1 MRSDILPMDIQ
12 QLSTM
17 VRDLV
22 LQQDKVVVPGLG
34 VFCAELVPASFSDRG
49 YTLNPPYRKLSFEAE
64 GPSAVPRQEDSR
76 YLVKAE
82 AAELQQC
89 IASLRSELQ
98 SSKCVEL
105 PLLGKLR
112 LTTSGE
118 MYFIADPDLDIY
130 PDAFG
135 LHPVSMKN
143 HDPQISDAALSAL
156 DIDTPMTEPT
166 PQSDAPQPEA
176 LKPVFTQSA
185 PHPQTAQ
192 PAENAPI
199 SESAAPAPQAPDD
212 SAPQAP
218 APQPATE
225 AAAIE
230 QPASPAPEASP
241 HTPATEQPA
250 AEQPAGPAPE
260 APKRV
265 DEPAVEPQA
274 PAEAPQTS
282 IPEENTM
289 QEDTAKKKHPAL
301 KVIGIVILVLMLAM
315 IAFRLLALIAPD
327 FIDSILYTEEELR
340 LLGK

>member
-156 DIDTPMTEPT
+156 DIDTPMIEPT
-166 PQSDAPQPEA
+166 PQSEAPQPEA

-199 SESAAPAPQAPDD
+199 SESAAPAPQAP
-212 SAPQAP
+212 APQ
-218 APQPATE
+218 
-225 AAAIE
+225 
-230 QPASPAPEASP
+230 PAPEASP
-241 HTPATEQPA
+241 QTPATEQPA

>member
-1 MRSDILPMDIQ
+1 MRSDILLMDIQ

-156 DIDTPMTEPT
+156 DIDTPMIEPT
-166 PQSDAPQPEA
+166 PQPE
-176 LKPVFTQSA
+176 S
-185 PHPQTAQ
+185 AQ
-192 PAENAPI
+192 PAPQ
-199 SESAAPAPQAPDD
+199 SE
-212 SAPQAP
+212 APQAP
-218 APQPATE
+218 APAQL
-225 AAAIE
+225 
-230 QPASPAPEASP
+230 
-241 HTPATEQPA
+241 
-250 AEQPAGPAPE
+250 
-260 APKRV
+260 
-265 DEPAVEPQA
+265 
-274 PAEAPQTS
+274 AEAPQIPVSEPAEPEPTPTPTAETTQTS

>member
-1 MRSDILPMDIQ
+1 MDIQ

-118 MYFIADPDLDIY
+118 LYFIADPDLDIY

-143 HDPQISDAALSAL
+143 HDPQISEAALSAL
-156 DIDTPMTEPT
+156 DIDTPMIEPT
-166 PQSDAPQPEA
+166 PQPE
-176 LKPVFTQSA
+176 S
-185 PHPQTAQ
+185 AQ
-192 PAENAPI
+192 PAPQ
-199 SESAAPAPQAPDD
+199 SE
-212 SAPQAP
+212 APQAP
-218 APQPATE
+218 APAQLA
-225 AAAIE
+225 
-230 QPASPAPEASP
+230 
-241 HTPATEQPA
+241 
-250 AEQPAGPAPE
+250 E
-260 APKRV
+260 APQIPV
-265 DEPAVEPQA
+265 SEPAVPEPT
-274 PAEAPQTS
+274 PTPTAETPQTS

>member
-98 SSKCVEL
+98 SSKRVEL

-118 MYFIADPDLDIY
+118 LYFIADPDLDIY

-143 HDPQISDAALSAL
+143 HDPQISEAALSAL
-156 DIDTPMTEPT
+156 DIDTPMIEPT
-166 PQSDAPQPEA
+166 PQPE
-176 LKPVFTQSA
+176 S
-185 PHPQTAQ
+185 AQ
-192 PAENAPI
+192 PAPQ
-199 SESAAPAPQAPDD
+199 SE
-212 SAPQAP
+212 APQAP
-218 APQPATE
+218 APAQLA
-225 AAAIE
+225 
-230 QPASPAPEASP
+230 
-241 HTPATEQPA
+241 
-250 AEQPAGPAPE
+250 E
-260 APKRV
+260 APQIPV
-265 DEPAVEPQA
+265 SEPAEPE
-274 PAEAPQTS
+274 PTPTPTAETPQTS

>member
-1 MRSDILPMDIQ
+1 MRSDILLMDIQ

-34 VFCAELVPASFSDRG
+34 VFFAEFVPASFSDRG

-118 MYFIADPDLDIY
+118 LYFIADPDLDIY

-143 HDPQISDAALSAL
+143 HDPQISEAALSAL
-156 DIDTPMTEPT
+156 DIDTPMIEPT
-166 PQSDAPQPEA
+166 PQPE
-176 LKPVFTQSA
+176 S
-185 PHPQTAQ
+185 AQ
-192 PAENAPI
+192 PAPQ
-199 SESAAPAPQAPDD
+199 SE
-212 SAPQAP
+212 APQAP
-218 APQPATE
+218 APAQLA
-225 AAAIE
+225 
-230 QPASPAPEASP
+230 
-241 HTPATEQPA
+241 
-250 AEQPAGPAPE
+250 E
-260 APKRV
+260 APQIPV
-265 DEPAVEPQA
+265 SEPAEPE
-274 PAEAPQTS
+274 PTPTPTAETPQTS

-301 KVIGIVILVLMLAM
+301 KVVGIVILVLMLAM

>member
-118 MYFIADPDLDIY
+118 LYFIADPDLDIY

-143 HDPQISDAALSAL
+143 HDPQISDSALSAL
-156 DIDTPMTEPT
+156 DIDTPMIEPT
-166 PQSDAPQPEA
+166 PQPE
-176 LKPVFTQSA
+176 S
-185 PHPQTAQ
+185 AQ
-192 PAENAPI
+192 PAPQ
-199 SESAAPAPQAPDD
+199 SE
-212 SAPQAP
+212 APQAP
-218 APQPATE
+218 APAQLA
-225 AAAIE
+225 
-230 QPASPAPEASP
+230 
-241 HTPATEQPA
+241 
-250 AEQPAGPAPE
+250 E
-260 APKRV
+260 APQIPV
-265 DEPAVEPQA
+265 SEPAEPE
-274 PAEAPQTS
+274 PTPTPTAETPQTS

>member
-1 MRSDILPMDIQ
+1 MRSDILLMDIQ

-118 MYFIADPDLDIY
+118 LYFIADPDLDIY

-143 HDPQISDAALSAL
+143 HDPQISEAALSAL
-156 DIDTPMTEPT
+156 DIDTPMIEPT
-166 PQSDAPQPEA
+166 PQPE
-176 LKPVFTQSA
+176 S
-185 PHPQTAQ
+185 AQ
-192 PAENAPI
+192 PAPQ
-199 SESAAPAPQAPDD
+199 SE
-212 SAPQAP
+212 APQAP
-218 APQPATE
+218 APAQLA
-225 AAAIE
+225 
-230 QPASPAPEASP
+230 
-241 HTPATEQPA
+241 
-250 AEQPAGPAPE
+250 E
-260 APKRV
+260 APQIPV
-265 DEPAVEPQA
+265 SEPAEPE
-274 PAEAPQTS
+274 PTPTPTAETPQTS

>member
-64 GPSAVPRQEDSR
+64 GPSAVPRQEDSL

-118 MYFIADPDLDIY
+118 LYFIADPDLDIY

-156 DIDTPMTEPT
+156 DIDTPMIEPT
-166 PQSDAPQPEA
+166 PQPE
-176 LKPVFTQSA
+176 S
-185 PHPQTAQ
+185 AQ
-192 PAENAPI
+192 PAPQ
-199 SESAAPAPQAPDD
+199 SE
-212 SAPQAP
+212 APQAP
-218 APQPATE
+218 APAQLA
-225 AAAIE
+225 
-230 QPASPAPEASP
+230 
-241 HTPATEQPA
+241 
-250 AEQPAGPAPE
+250 E
-260 APKRV
+260 APQIPV
-265 DEPAVEPQA
+265 SEPAEPE
-274 PAEAPQTS
+274 PTPTPTAETPQTS

>member
-1 MRSDILPMDIQ
+1 MRSDILLMDIQ

-118 MYFIADPDLDIY
+118 LYFIADPDLDIY

-156 DIDTPMTEPT
+156 DIDTPMIEPT
-166 PQSDAPQPEA
+166 PQPE
-176 LKPVFTQSA
+176 S
-185 PHPQTAQ
+185 AQ
-192 PAENAPI
+192 PAPQ
-199 SESAAPAPQAPDD
+199 SE
-212 SAPQAP
+212 APQAP
-218 APQPATE
+218 APQPAPE
-225 AAAIE
+225 ATALE
-230 QPASPAPEASP
+230 QPASPAAEASP
-241 HTPATEQPA
+241 QTPATEQPA

>member
-1 MRSDILPMDIQ
+1 MDIQ

-118 MYFIADPDLDIY
+118 LYFIADPDLDIY

-143 HDPQISDAALSAL
+143 HDPQISEAALSAL
-156 DIDTPMTEPT
+156 DIDTPMIEPT
-166 PQSDAPQPEA
+166 PQPE
-176 LKPVFTQSA
+176 S
-185 PHPQTAQ
+185 AQ
-192 PAENAPI
+192 PAPQ
-199 SESAAPAPQAPDD
+199 SE
-212 SAPQAP
+212 APQAP
-218 APQPATE
+218 APQPA
-225 AAAIE
+225 
-230 QPASPAPEASP
+230 PEASP
-241 HTPATEQPA
+241 QTPATEQPA

>member
-1 MRSDILPMDIQ
+1 MRSDILLMDIQ

-118 MYFIADPDLDIY
+118 LYFIADPDLDIY

-143 HDPQISDAALSAL
+143 HDPQISEAALSAL
-156 DIDTPMTEPT
+156 DIDTPMIEPT
-166 PQSDAPQPEA
+166 PQPE
-176 LKPVFTQSA
+176 S
-185 PHPQTAQ
+185 AQ
-192 PAENAPI
+192 PAPQ
-199 SESAAPAPQAPDD
+199 SE
-212 SAPQAP
+212 APQAP
-218 APQPATE
+218 APAQLA
-225 AAAIE
+225 
-230 QPASPAPEASP
+230 
-241 HTPATEQPA
+241 
-250 AEQPAGPAPE
+250 E
-260 APKRV
+260 APQIPV
-265 DEPAVEPQA
+265 SEPAEPE
-274 PAEAPQTS
+274 PTPTPTAETPQTS

-315 IAFRLLALIAPD
+315 IAFRLLALMAPD

>member
-118 MYFIADPDLDIY
+118 LYFIADPDLDIY

-143 HDPQISDAALSAL
+143 HDPQISEAALSAL
-156 DIDTPMTEPT
+156 DIDNPMIEPT
-166 PQSDAPQPEA
+166 PQPE
-176 LKPVFTQSA
+176 S
-185 PHPQTAQ
+185 AQ
-192 PAENAPI
+192 PAPQ
-199 SESAAPAPQAPDD
+199 SE
-212 SAPQAP
+212 APQAP
-218 APQPATE
+218 APAQLA
-225 AAAIE
+225 
-230 QPASPAPEASP
+230 
-241 HTPATEQPA
+241 
-250 AEQPAGPAPE
+250 E
-260 APKRV
+260 APQIPV
-265 DEPAVEPQA
+265 SEPAEPE
-274 PAEAPQTS
+274 PTPTPTPTAETPQTS

-315 IAFRLLALIAPD
+315 IAFRLLALMAPD

>member
-82 AAELQQC
+82 AAELLQC

-156 DIDTPMTEPT
+156 DIDTPMIEPT
-166 PQSDAPQPEA
+166 PQPE
-176 LKPVFTQSA
+176 S
-185 PHPQTAQ
+185 AQ
-192 PAENAPI
+192 PAPQ
-199 SESAAPAPQAPDD
+199 SE
-212 SAPQAP
+212 APQAP
-218 APQPATE
+218 APQPAPE
-225 AAAIE
+225 ATALE
-230 QPASPAPEASP
+230 QPASPAAEASP
-241 HTPATEQPA
+241 QTPATEQPA

>member
-1 MRSDILPMDIQ
+1 MRSDILLMDIQ

-118 MYFIADPDLDIY
+118 LYFIADPDLDIY

-143 HDPQISDAALSAL
+143 HDPQISEAALSAL
-156 DIDTPMTEPT
+156 DIDTPMIEPT
-166 PQSDAPQPEA
+166 PQPE
-176 LKPVFTQSA
+176 S
-185 PHPQTAQ
+185 AQ
-192 PAENAPI
+192 PAPQ
-199 SESAAPAPQAPDD
+199 SE
-212 SAPQAP
+212 APQAP
-218 APQPATE
+218 APQPA
-225 AAAIE
+225 
-230 QPASPAPEASP
+230 PEASP
-241 HTPATEQPA
+241 QTPATEQPA

>member
-1 MRSDILPMDIQ
+1 MRSDILLMDIQ

-118 MYFIADPDLDIY
+118 LYFIADPDLDIY

-143 HDPQISDAALSAL
+143 HDPQIPEAALSAL
-156 DIDTPMTEPT
+156 DIDTPMIEPT
-166 PQSDAPQPEA
+166 PQPE
-176 LKPVFTQSA
+176 S
-185 PHPQTAQ
+185 AQ
-192 PAENAPI
+192 PAPQ
-199 SESAAPAPQAPDD
+199 SE
-212 SAPQAP
+212 APQAP
-218 APQPATE
+218 APAQLA
-225 AAAIE
+225 
-230 QPASPAPEASP
+230 
-241 HTPATEQPA
+241 
-250 AEQPAGPAPE
+250 E
-260 APKRV
+260 APQIPV
-265 DEPAVEPQA
+265 SEPAEPE
-274 PAEAPQTS
+274 PTPTPTAETPQTS

-315 IAFRLLALIAPD
+315 IAFRLLALMAPD

>member
-1 MRSDILPMDIQ
+1 MRSDILLMDIQ

-118 MYFIADPDLDIY
+118 LYFIADPDLDIY

-143 HDPQISDAALSAL
+143 HDPQISEAALSAL
-156 DIDTPMTEPT
+156 DIDTPMIEPT
-166 PQSDAPQPEA
+166 PQPE
-176 LKPVFTQSA
+176 S
-185 PHPQTAQ
+185 AQ
-192 PAENAPI
+192 PAPQ
-199 SESAAPAPQAPDD
+199 SE
-212 SAPQAP
+212 APQAP
-218 APQPATE
+218 APQPAPE
-225 AAAIE
+225 ATALE

-241 HTPATEQPA
+241 QTPATEQPA

>member
-1 MRSDILPMDIQ
+1 MRSDILLMDIQ

-49 YTLNPPYRKLSFEAE
+49 YTLNPPYRKLSFEAV

-118 MYFIADPDLDIY
+118 LYFIADPDLDIY

-143 HDPQISDAALSAL
+143 HDPQISDSALSAL
-156 DIDTPMTEPT
+156 DIDTPMIEPT
-166 PQSDAPQPEA
+166 PQPE
-176 LKPVFTQSA
+176 S
-185 PHPQTAQ
+185 AQ
-192 PAENAPI
+192 PAPQ
-199 SESAAPAPQAPDD
+199 SE
-212 SAPQAP
+212 APQAP
-218 APQPATE
+218 APQPAPE
-225 AAAIE
+225 ATALE
-230 QPASPAPEASP
+230 QPASPAAEASP
-241 HTPATEQPA
+241 QTPATEQPA

>member
-1 MRSDILPMDIQ
+1 MDIQ

-112 LTTSGE
+112 PTTSGE
-118 MYFIADPDLDIY
+118 LYFIADPDLDIY

-156 DIDTPMTEPT
+156 DIDTPMIEPT
-166 PQSDAPQPEA
+166 PQPE
-176 LKPVFTQSA
+176 S
-185 PHPQTAQ
+185 AQ
-192 PAENAPI
+192 PAPQ
-199 SESAAPAPQAPDD
+199 SE
-212 SAPQAP
+212 APQAP
-218 APQPATE
+218 APQPAPE
-225 AAAIE
+225 ATALE
-230 QPASPAPEASP
+230 QPASPAAEASP
-241 HTPATEQPA
+241 QTPATEQPA

>member
-118 MYFIADPDLDIY
+118 LYFIADPDLDIY

-156 DIDTPMTEPT
+156 DIDTPMIEPT
-166 PQSDAPQPEA
+166 PQPE
-176 LKPVFTQSA
+176 S
-185 PHPQTAQ
+185 AQ
-192 PAENAPI
+192 PAPQ
-199 SESAAPAPQAPDD
+199 SE
-212 SAPQAP
+212 APQAP
-218 APQPATE
+218 APQPAPE
-225 AAAIE
+225 ATALE
-230 QPASPAPEASP
+230 QPASPAAEASP
-241 HTPATEQPA
+241 QTTATEQPA

>member
-1 MRSDILPMDIQ
+1 MDIQ

-118 MYFIADPDLDIY
+118 LYFIADPDLDIY

-143 HDPQISDAALSAL
+143 HDPQISEAALSAL
-156 DIDTPMTEPT
+156 DIDTPMIEPT
-166 PQSDAPQPEA
+166 PQPE
-176 LKPVFTQSA
+176 S
-185 PHPQTAQ
+185 AQ
-192 PAENAPI
+192 PAPQ
-199 SESAAPAPQAPDD
+199 SE
-212 SAPQAP
+212 APQAP
-218 APQPATE
+218 APQPAPE
-225 AAAIE
+225 ATALE
-230 QPASPAPEASP
+230 QPASPAP
-241 HTPATEQPA
+241 
-250 AEQPAGPAPE
+250 
-260 APKRV
+260 
-265 DEPAVEPQA
+265 
-274 PAEAPQTS
+274 
-282 IPEENTM
+282 
-289 QEDTAKKKHPAL
+289 
-301 KVIGIVILVLMLAM
+301 
-315 IAFRLLALIAPD
+315 
-327 FIDSILYTEEELR
+327 
-340 LLGK
+340 

>member
-1 MRSDILPMDIQ
+1 MRSDILLMDIQ

-118 MYFIADPDLDIY
+118 LYFIADPDLDIY

-156 DIDTPMTEPT
+156 DIDTPMIEPT
-166 PQSDAPQPEA
+166 PQPE
-176 LKPVFTQSA
+176 S
-185 PHPQTAQ
+185 AQ
-192 PAENAPI
+192 PAPQ
-199 SESAAPAPQAPDD
+199 SE
-212 SAPQAP
+212 APQAP
-218 APQPATE
+218 APQPAPE
-225 AAAIE
+225 ATALE
-230 QPASPAPEASP
+230 QPASPAAEASP
-241 HTPATEQPA
+241 QTPATEQPA

-315 IAFRLLALIAPD
+315 IAFRLLALMAPD

>member
-89 IASLRSELQ
+89 IASLRYELQ

-118 MYFIADPDLDIY
+118 LYFIADPDLDIY

-156 DIDTPMTEPT
+156 DIDTPMIEPT
-166 PQSDAPQPEA
+166 PQPE
-176 LKPVFTQSA
+176 S
-185 PHPQTAQ
+185 AQ
-192 PAENAPI
+192 PAPQ
-199 SESAAPAPQAPDD
+199 SE
-212 SAPQAP
+212 APQAP
-218 APQPATE
+218 APAQLA
-225 AAAIE
+225 
-230 QPASPAPEASP
+230 
-241 HTPATEQPA
+241 
-250 AEQPAGPAPE
+250 E
-260 APKRV
+260 APQIPV
-265 DEPAVEPQA
+265 SEPAEPE
-274 PAEAPQTS
+274 PTPTPTAETPQTS

>member
-1 MRSDILPMDIQ
+1 MDIQ

-118 MYFIADPDLDIY
+118 LYFIADPDLDIY

-143 HDPQISDAALSAL
+143 HDPQISEAALSAL
-156 DIDTPMTEPT
+156 DIDTPMIEPT
-166 PQSDAPQPEA
+166 PQPE
-176 LKPVFTQSA
+176 S
-185 PHPQTAQ
+185 AQ
-192 PAENAPI
+192 PAPQ
-199 SESAAPAPQAPDD
+199 SE
-212 SAPQAP
+212 APQAP
-218 APQPATE
+218 APQPAPE
-225 AAAIE
+225 ATALE
-230 QPASPAPEASP
+230 QPASPAAEASP
-241 HTPATEQPA
+241 QTPATEQPA

-265 DEPAVEPQA
+265 DVPAVEPQA

>member
-1 MRSDILPMDIQ
+1 MDIQ

-64 GPSAVPRQEDSR
+64 GPSAVHRQEDSR

-118 MYFIADPDLDIY
+118 LYFIADPDLDIY

-143 HDPQISDAALSAL
+143 HDPQISEAALSAL
-156 DIDTPMTEPT
+156 DIDTPMIEPT
-166 PQSDAPQPEA
+166 PQPE
-176 LKPVFTQSA
+176 S
-185 PHPQTAQ
+185 AQ
-192 PAENAPI
+192 PAPQ
-199 SESAAPAPQAPDD
+199 SE
-212 SAPQAP
+212 APQAP
-218 APQPATE
+218 APAQLA
-225 AAAIE
+225 
-230 QPASPAPEASP
+230 
-241 HTPATEQPA
+241 
-250 AEQPAGPAPE
+250 E
-260 APKRV
+260 APQIPV
-265 DEPAVEPQA
+265 SEPAEPE
-274 PAEAPQTS
+274 PTPTPTAETPQTS

>member
-1 MRSDILPMDIQ
+1 MRSDILLMDIQ

-64 GPSAVPRQEDSR
+64 GPSAVHRQEDSR

-118 MYFIADPDLDIY
+118 LYFIADPDLDIY

-143 HDPQISDAALSAL
+143 HDPQISEAALSAL
-156 DIDTPMTEPT
+156 DIDTPMIEPT
-166 PQSDAPQPEA
+166 PQPE
-176 LKPVFTQSA
+176 S
-185 PHPQTAQ
+185 AQ
-192 PAENAPI
+192 PAPQ
-199 SESAAPAPQAPDD
+199 SE
-212 SAPQAP
+212 APQAP
-218 APQPATE
+218 APAQLA
-225 AAAIE
+225 
-230 QPASPAPEASP
+230 
-241 HTPATEQPA
+241 
-250 AEQPAGPAPE
+250 E
-260 APKRV
+260 APQIPV
-265 DEPAVEPQA
+265 SEPAEPE
-274 PAEAPQTS
+274 PTPTPTAETPQTS

>member
-1 MRSDILPMDIQ
+1 MRSDILLMDIQ

-118 MYFIADPDLDIY
+118 LYFIADPDLDIY

-143 HDPQISDAALSAL
+143 HDPQISEAALSAL
-156 DIDTPMTEPT
+156 DIDTPMIEPT
-166 PQSDAPQPEA
+166 PQPE
-176 LKPVFTQSA
+176 S
-185 PHPQTAQ
+185 AQ
-192 PAENAPI
+192 PAPQ
-199 SESAAPAPQAPDD
+199 SE
-212 SAPQAP
+212 APQAP
-218 APQPATE
+218 APQPAPE
-225 AAAIE
+225 ATALE
-230 QPASPAPEASP
+230 QPASPAAEASP
-241 HTPATEQPA
+241 QTPATEQPA

-274 PAEAPQTS
+274 PEEAPQTS

>member
-156 DIDTPMTEPT
+156 DIDTPMIEPT
-166 PQSDAPQPEA
+166 PQPE
-176 LKPVFTQSA
+176 S
-185 PHPQTAQ
+185 AQ
-192 PAENAPI
+192 PAPQ
-199 SESAAPAPQAPDD
+199 SE
-212 SAPQAP
+212 APQAP
-218 APQPATE
+218 APAQL
-225 AAAIE
+225 
-230 QPASPAPEASP
+230 
-241 HTPATEQPA
+241 
-250 AEQPAGPAPE
+250 
-260 APKRV
+260 
-265 DEPAVEPQA
+265 
-274 PAEAPQTS
+274 AEAPQIPVSEPAEPEPTPTPTAETPQTS
-282 IPEENTM
+282 IQEENTM

>member
-1 MRSDILPMDIQ
+1 MRSDILLMDIQ

-156 DIDTPMTEPT
+156 DIDTPMIEPT
-166 PQSDAPQPEA
+166 PQPE
-176 LKPVFTQSA
+176 S
-185 PHPQTAQ
+185 AQ
-192 PAENAPI
+192 PAPQ
-199 SESAAPAPQAPDD
+199 SE
-212 SAPQAP
+212 APQAP
-218 APQPATE
+218 APAQLA
-225 AAAIE
+225 
-230 QPASPAPEASP
+230 
-241 HTPATEQPA
+241 
-250 AEQPAGPAPE
+250 E
-260 APKRV
+260 APQIPV
-265 DEPAVEPQA
+265 SEPAEPE
-274 PAEAPQTS
+274 PTPTPTAETPQTS

>member
-1 MRSDILPMDIQ
+1 MRSDILLMDIQ

-118 MYFIADPDLDIY
+118 LYFIADPDLDIY

-156 DIDTPMTEPT
+156 DIDTPMIEPT
-166 PQSDAPQPEA
+166 PQPE
-176 LKPVFTQSA
+176 S
-185 PHPQTAQ
+185 AQ
-192 PAENAPI
+192 PAPQ
-199 SESAAPAPQAPDD
+199 SE
-212 SAPQAP
+212 APQAP
-218 APQPATE
+218 APAQLA
-225 AAAIE
+225 
-230 QPASPAPEASP
+230 
-241 HTPATEQPA
+241 
-250 AEQPAGPAPE
+250 E
-260 APKRV
+260 APQIPV
-265 DEPAVEPQA
+265 SEPAEPE
-274 PAEAPQTS
+274 PTPTPTAETPQTS

>member
-1 MRSDILPMDIQ
+1 MRSDILLMDIK

-118 MYFIADPDLDIY
+118 LYFIADPDLDIY

-156 DIDTPMTEPT
+156 DIDTPMIEPT
-166 PQSDAPQPEA
+166 PQPE
-176 LKPVFTQSA
+176 S
-185 PHPQTAQ
+185 AQ
-192 PAENAPI
+192 PAPQ
-199 SESAAPAPQAPDD
+199 SE
-212 SAPQAP
+212 APQAP
-218 APQPATE
+218 APAQLA
-225 AAAIE
+225 
-230 QPASPAPEASP
+230 
-241 HTPATEQPA
+241 
-250 AEQPAGPAPE
+250 E
-260 APKRV
+260 APQIPV
-265 DEPAVEPQA
+265 SEPAEPE
-274 PAEAPQTS
+274 PTPTPTAETPQTS